1 MKETPRSRL
10 LLLELICDLLI
21 FALCA
26 IVCVTLLVRAR
37 SMSQES
43 TRLTQAVYLAQTA
56 ADQYLAG
63 EDFGGDFGDFLVIY
77 NDQPNP
83 AYEELSAHSIVVY
96 DDRPGHSGILYCLP
110 ISAESGVDIP

>member
-1 MKETPRSRL
+1 MKTTPRSRL
-10 LLLELICDLLI
+10 LLVELVCDLVI

-26 IVCVTLLVRAR
+26 VVCVTLLVKAR

-63 EDFGGDFGDFLVIY
+63 EDFGGDFGDFLVSY
-77 NDQPNP
+77 NRDASP
-83 AYEELSAHSIVVY
+83 AHGVPAQSIVVW
-96 DDRPGHSGILYCLP
+96 DDRPGHSGVLYTLP
-110 ISAESGVDIP
+110 VWEHAGRWSLE